1 MTFGTL
7 FYGTGSIFFIIVEKY
22 ESDSTMSSLSIY
34 ELIPSSLSL
43 IIWFILSTNPFQVH
57 QKVNEFLFEEFTYT
71 KKNFKKNKEKRKSQE
86 EDKIGL
92 SMIARIF
99 TDPNFSF
106 KRKESYYTN
115 SNANKLLNF

>member
-1 MTFGTL
+1 
-7 FYGTGSIFFIIVEKY
+7 
-22 ESDSTMSSLSIY
+22 MSSLSIY

-71 KKNFKKNKEKRKSQE
+71 KKNFEKNKEKRKSQE